1 MTLLISHNIGNSI
14 PNSIGS
20 GKSSVLDSIFV
31 EWASDLIER
40 GVLPLSFSCLEV
52 SIEKESTTSIIES
65 NIVIGI
71 IHPVPLFAEMAAVAA
86 IITTAPSNRI
96 PRELLATPTT
106 RTKALMNL
114 AHTGP

>member
-1 MTLLISHNIGNSI
+1 VTHNIGNSI
-14 PNSIGS
+14 PASNGS
-20 GKSSVLDSIFV
+20 GRFSVPDSIFSLLV
-31 EWASDLIER
+31 SVLIDK
-40 GVLPLSFSCLEV
+40 GVLPLTVSSLEV
-52 SIEKESTTSIIES
+52 SIEKESITRIIES
-65 NIVIGI
+65 NIVMGT

-106 RTKALMNL
+106 RTKVLMNL